1 MLNLSR
7 LRSISSCGYSNRSLQ
22 IIFHSPLL
30 AEWTKSTK
38 VHLYLQLYTYKNT
51 LKPSYFLGGG
61 VILEQWQHLCSV
73 PYLFCSVPI
82 STYTWR
88 ANKIGKNRSNLNKKV
103 QGILR
108 HAPSS
113 PHILLKAINTVRSN
127 SWFHHAC
134 TVWNQIII
142 TRILLSYSEWENV

>member
-1 MLNLSR
+1 MNRKISISIHMASVPRFHGDMQSLIFSLSSYIPQNCYMLNLSR

-61 VILEQWQHLCSV
+61 LSQNNDNICAQFLICFVLSPFPPTPEELIKLGKID
-73 PYLFCSVPI
+73 PI
-82 STYTWR
+82 
-88 ANKIGKNRSNLNKKV
+88 
-103 QGILR
+103 
-108 HAPSS
+108 
-113 PHILLKAINTVRSN
+113 
-127 SWFHHAC
+127 
-134 TVWNQIII
+134 
-142 TRILLSYSEWENV
+142 